1 VVKEWKR
8 STVVEDSNEGCRK
21 WKKVIVWEG
30 MDGFVLARKAGPA
43 G

>member
-8 STVVEDSNEGCRK
+8 STVVEDSNGGCRK
-21 WKKVIVWEG
+21 WKVIVWER